1 MRFKLMYFTFC
12 ILIFW
17 CCAEIIPGLSACPKN
32 HTLTFFFPILLPRE
46 CVWGLRFTIQVAGK
60 WNLIWNVCQALQYR
74 FFSGIGSR
82 LLGSPQAPGKLC
94 GSEFSQTFKAIFAEV
109 CWVRLRPHPCEA
121 KIINKHL
128 KTFWQR
134 GWRRDGGWK
143 RRNLPGQQH
152 CQVQFGQIWD
162 NLGGER
168 TTQSREEFGLISNE
182 KCQE

>member
-94 GSEFSQTFKAIFAEV
+94 GSEFSQTFKAIFAEI

-134 GWRRDGGWK
+134 RLEEGWRLEEEESPRAAALSGAVWT
-143 RRNLPGQQH
+143 
-152 CQVQFGQIWD
+152 
-162 NLGGER
+162 NLG
-168 TTQSREEFGLISNE
+168 QSGRGKNNTEQGRIGINI
-182 KCQE
+182 